1 MKQLIKLIQMGIL
14 KENSLNIMTD
24 LDDTDYESTQIV
36 AKDINNKYDMS
47 TSARRQRMAKAL
59 SNLIINDQSFPAILS
74 KELNNPKNFELYK
87 DLIVADDKYHLL
99 ELINVAIQEFGD
111 DCNLNWIDTSEI
123 TDMSQ
128 LFDNS
133 NFNGH
138 IELWNTSKV
147 ETFRQTFYFAENFNG
162 NISNWDVSNAAD
174 MGFMFSGAKE
184 FNQPLDKWDVGGVED
199 MQAMFANTNKF
210 NQNINSWDVSLV
222 TNMTEMFAHA
232 IAFNQNLYNWDTSS
246 VNSMAG
252 MFQGAKKFN
261 RDISEWDVS
270 NVEHNNFM
278 FLYCNI
284 NSDFMP
290 QFKSNMIYI

>member
-14 KENSLNIMTD
+14 KENSLNIIAD
-24 LDDTDYESTQIV
+24 VDDIDYESMQIHT
-36 AKDINNKYDMS
+36 KDINSKYDMS
-47 TSARRQRMAKAL
+47 TTGRRQRMTDAL
-59 SNLIINDQSFPAILS
+59 SKLITEDQQFSASLS
-74 KELNNPKNFELYK
+74 KELNNPRNFELYK
-87 DLIVADDKYHLL
+87 ELIAADDKYHLL
-99 ELINVAIQEFGD
+99 ELVEVAINEFGD
-111 DCNLNWIDTSEI
+111 DCNLNWIDTSNI
-123 TDMSQ
+123 KDMSY

-138 IELWNTSKV
+138 IELWNTSNV
-147 ETFRQTFYFAENFNG
+147 ETFRQTFYFAERFNG
-162 NISNWDVSNAAD
+162 NISNWDVSKAAD
-174 MGFMFSGAKE
+174 MGYMFSGAKQ
-184 FNQPLDKWDVGGVED
+184 FNQQLDKWDVGGVED
-199 MQAMFANTNKF
+199 MQAMFANTDNF

-270 NVEHNNFM
+270 NVEFNNLM
-278 FLYCNI
+278 FLDCNI

-290 QFKSNMIYI
+290 QFKSNMIRI

>member
-1 MKQLIKLIQMGIL
+1 MKQLNKLIQMGIL

-24 LDDTDYESTQIV
+24 LDDTDYETTQLD
-36 AKDINNKYDMS
+36 AKDINSKYDMS
-47 TSARRQRMAKAL
+47 ATGKRARMTAAL
-59 SNLIINDQSFPAILS
+59 SKLITEDQPFPAILS

-87 DLIVADDKYHLL
+87 GLIIVDDKYHLL
-99 ELINVAIQEFGD
+99 ELIEDAMYEFGD
-111 DCNLNWIDTSEI
+111 DCNLNWIDTSNIE
-123 TDMSQ
+123 DMSY

-138 IELWNTSKV
+138 IELWNTSNV
-147 ETFRQTFYFAENFNG
+147 TTFRQTFYFAERFNG
-162 NISNWDVSNAAD
+162 DISEWDVSNAVD
-174 MGFMFSGAKE
+174 MGFMFSGAKQ
-184 FNQPLDKWDVGGVED
+184 FNQPLDKWDVGGVEN
-199 MQAMFANTNKF
+199 MQAMFANTNNF

-270 NVEHNNFM
+270 NVEFNSLM
-278 FLYCNI
+278 FLECNI
-284 NSDFMP
+284 NSNFMP
-290 QFKSNMIYI
+290 QFKSNMVRI